1 MKAVILA
8 GGLGTRMREET
19 EFRPKPM
26 VEIGG
31 KPVLWHIMKNLSHF
45 GIVDFVICLGYKGE
59 VIAEY
64 FSNENAGVNF
74 DANWRVHLVETGLE
88 TPTGGRI
95 LKAQHAIGE
104 DDFICTYGDGLAN
117 VDISLLLSRHNEH
130 FGAATVTAVNPRSR
144 FGLLDISLHGQV
156 TNFEEKPLLNE
167 WINGG
172 YFVFRKD
179 IFNYLDPYTP
189 LETSPLKT
197 LAQDGKL
204 HAFKHLGF
212 WQPMDTYR
220 EYLEMNDIWEN
231 NQAPWKMWND

>member
-31 KPVLWHIMKNLSHF
+31 RPVLWHIMKNLSHF
-45 GIVDFVICLGYKGE
+45 GIQDFVICLGYKGE

-64 FSNENAGVNF
+64 FSQENAGINF
-74 DANWRVHLVETGLE
+74 EASWNIELVDTGLE
-88 TPTGGRI
+88 TLTGGRI
-95 LKAQHAIGE
+95 LKAQEVIGG

-117 VDISLLLSRHNEH
+117 VEISLLISRHNEH
-130 FGAATVTAVNPRSR
+130 NGIATVTAVNPRSR
-144 FGLLDISLHGQV
+144 FGLLDISVGGEV
-156 TNFEEKPLLNE
+156 TKFEEKPLLNE

-172 YFVFRKD
+172 YFIFRKE
-179 IFNYLDPYTP
+179 IFNYLDPETP
-189 LETSPLKT
+189 LETSPLRK
-197 LAQDGKL
+197 LAQDGQL
-204 HAFKHLGF
+204 HAYKHLGF

-220 EYLEMNDIWEN
+220 EYLEMNDLWKN
-231 NQAPWKMWND
+231 RQAPWKQWND